1 MLLLWI
7 RGWFALLLF
16 YRCWRLSGWHIRY
29 YYNYTW
35 TIDSILYITN
45 SEGKFLNNSLRWWT
59 LVTLIYLKLTK
70 NEHPLKLLKKHQDT
84 IITASKNT
92 KIFFPQNI
100 KKKPKKI
107 LSKSSHIPHP
117 HPHPHP
123 SYLRNSFK
131 QFQQFFLTNF
141 PILIQITLI
150 NQRTNLSSTC
160 TFLTIIHRT

>member
-100 KKKPKKI
+100 KKSQKKFYQNH
-107 LSKSSHIPHP
+107 HI
-117 HPHPHP
+117 
-123 SYLRNSFK
+123 
-131 QFQQFFLTNF
+131 F
-141 PILIQITLI
+141 PILILILIHHTFATLLNNFNNSSLQIFPSWFKSLLSI
-150 NQRTNLSSTC
+150 NA
-160 TFLTIIHRT
+160 LT